1 MRFSRLK
8 QQYRPAT
15 QGVSVIEV
23 VIGAVILSVS
33 IAMTSK
39 IWTSSIQEGNRKVS
53 DRAKIESA
61 MRSRIEAIRHCTL
74 FLAISPTSKTSLPT
88 DCSQFEFKDN
98 ANISYSPTTAQCN
111 DMRTALITYLSTNAN
126 SSGGL
131 NNLLADFNLQ
141 DYDASET
148 STAITINTNPGSLNS
163 PSPSNTLKLSLSAN
177 NGLVLIT
184 KQTTLIPEALS
195 WC

>member
-8 QQYRPAT
+8 QKDLPAT

-23 VIGAVILSVS
+23 VIGAVILSIS
-33 IAMTSK
+33 ITMTSK

-53 DRAKIESA
+53 DRAKIDSA

-88 DCSQFEFKDN
+88 DCTLYEFKDD
-98 ANISYSPTTAQCN
+98 ANISYIPTTAQCN

-148 STAITINTNPGSLNS
+148 STTITINTNPGSLSS